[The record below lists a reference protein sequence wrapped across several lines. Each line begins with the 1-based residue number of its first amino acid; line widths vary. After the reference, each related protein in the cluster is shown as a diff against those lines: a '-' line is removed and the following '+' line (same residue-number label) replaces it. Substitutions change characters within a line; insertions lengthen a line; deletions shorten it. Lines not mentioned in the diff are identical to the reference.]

1 MRKKLTAYLILPLI
15 SLTVGL
21 VSSCSRELSR
31 ETSSTA
37 SPTLTPT
44 VVEPQNQANR
54 PLAPT
59 PEDDNFVV
67 AVVEK
72 VEPAVV
78 QINTQRTVRTEAPQ
92 LPDTFDNPFFE
103 RFFGEAV
110 PIQPTE
116 RVVRGL
122 GSGFVINPNGQILTN
137 AHVVSD
143 ADRVTVTFSSGR
155 TYEGKVLGKDPVSDV
170 AVVQIEGNSFPTV
183 EVANPDSIKPGQW
196 AVAIGNPLGLQQTVT
211 VGVISAIERSL
222 NLSTRPSNYIQ
233 TDAAINPGNSGG
245 PLLNARGQ
253 VIGVNTA
260 IIQGAQG
267 IGFAIPIDTA
277 QRIAQELITDGK
289 VEYPYLGVQTLT
301 LTPEVKQKINNYP
314 NSNIR
319 IVADQGILV
328 VRVVPSSP
336 AARVG
341 IRAGD
346 VIQQIN
352 NQPVKDA
359 EEVQQAVE
367 KNGLNNNLQIQVLR
381 NGQNLE
387 FTVQPQP
394 LPSPTNNQ

>member
-92 LPDTFDNPFFE
+92 LPDTFDDPFFR

-110 PIQPTE
+110 PTQPTE

-122 GSGFVINPNGQILTN
+122 GSGFVINSNGQILTN

-183 EVANPDSIKPGQW
+183 EVASSDSIKPGQW

-328 VRVVPSSP
+328 VRVVPGSP

>member
-21 VSSCSRELSR
+21 LSSCSRELSR
-31 ETSSTA
+31 QTSLPTA
-37 SPTLTPT
+37 SPIPT
-44 VVEPQNQANR
+44 VTETQNQANR

-92 LPDTFDNPFFE
+92 LPDTFDDPFFR

-110 PIQPTE
+110 PTQPTE

-122 GSGFVINPNGQILTN
+122 GSGFVINSNGQILTN

-183 EVANPDSIKPGQW
+183 EVASSDSIKPGQW

-245 PLLNARGQ
+245 PLLNAQGR

-277 QRIAQELITDGK
+277 QRIAQQLITEGK

-328 VRVVPSSP
+328 VRVVPGSP